1 MPLFRDLD
9 PNARTEVSNELRR
22 QDNFVRSI
30 YLDAVRRGVTFLLIL
45 LLAGTTLAA
54 VEIERFPM
62 PRWHVAT
69 LACFLVGLTLLGVY
83 FIVEFLTLKRLLWSY
98 GWFRHN
104 VMSDQADTGLL
115 FSPPQKIKGEWVQ
128 PILAYCAFAMW
139 VIGSVL
145 TAAELH
151 NAPAATTALTAQSVV
166 VASAAMGHE
175 SKQASLTVS
184 VPALQSAPA
193 EPPASRL
200 ATAQVS
206 AAWDRADRIA
216 MTSMVA
222 AIAQAIALVVTFYIM
237 WVSSRRQLRAFVG
250 PESYDLMEGSMLNP
264 PQPARANEP
273 GAIVR
278 IKNFGP
284 TVAYKVRIVTRVAI
298 IEPINEHTLVQQ
310 PLVDGFHSVLGP
322 TVPSSSTAWLGRQLT
337 PGEITDI
344 RAGVKAIYVY
354 GRVEYLDI
362 FRRKRFT
369 TYRLRYAGQFPTAA
383 PVMMTFAAEGND
395 AS

>member
-9 PNARTEVSNELRR
+9 PNARAEVSNELVR

-45 LLAGTTLAA
+45 LLAGAALAA
-54 VEIERFPM
+54 VEVERFPM
-62 PRWHVAT
+62 PRWHAAT

-98 GWFRHN
+98 GWVRHN
-104 VMSDQADTGLL
+104 VMSDQADTRLL
-115 FSPPQKIKGEWVQ
+115 FSPPQNMKGEWVQ
-128 PILAYCAFAMW
+128 PTLAYCAFAMW
-139 VIGSVL
+139 VIGAVL
-145 TAAELH
+145 IAAELH
-151 NAPAATTALTAQSVV
+151 NAPVKTPVTGRSVV
-166 VASAAMGHE
+166 VASVATGQE
-175 SKQASLTVS
+175 SKQTSLRVTVPAQQSVS
-184 VPALQSAPA
+184 VEAPA
-193 EPPASRL
+193 DRL
-200 ATAQVS
+200 ATAKAS
-206 AAWDRADRIA
+206 TTWGRADRIA
-216 MTSMVA
+216 MASMVA

-250 PESYDLMEGSMLNP
+250 PETFDLMEGNMLKP
-264 PQPARANEP
+264 PQPARTNEP

-284 TVAYKVRIVTRVAI
+284 TVAYRVRIVTRVAV

-344 RAGVKAIYVY
+344 QAGVKAIYVY

-362 FRRKRFT
+362 FRKKRFT